1 MEVVWQI
8 LGPLDI
14 GSLLSFRQVN
24 RRARQMA
31 TAMPSYRLM
40 AEHAT
45 DALIGLHKTVLAWK
59 FTPADLQTTLSVST
73 CQTAWCTQFAGYV
86 HLPNLA
92 RYCFHCAYKCMCSCW
107 KMRERLYS
115 REEFL
120 THFRSCREAQQLWK
134 ASRGGTVAVKL
145 ERKNW
150 KWLWENGDASRDALS
165 QFRVPWARAKKA
177 RERGVAGDA

>member
-1 MEVVWQI
+1 MPHVDFSCTINGTSGRGNLNISCDSAPVRRHRVDHGVCCTGCYVRFLWMYAIHGRHVFVW
-8 LGPLDI
+8 
-14 GSLLSFRQVN
+14 N
-24 RRARQMA
+24 A
-31 TAMPSYRLM
+31 
-40 AEHAT
+40 
-45 DALIGLHKTVLAWK
+45 AW
-59 FTPADLQTTLSVST
+59 DD
-73 CQTAWCTQFAGYV
+73 
-86 HLPNLA
+86 
-92 RYCFHCAYKCMCSCW
+92 

-115 REEFL
+115 REGFL

-165 QFRVPWARAKKA
+165 QFRVPWAKAKKA